1 MAREALCV
9 EFRGVA
15 VFAGIA
21 RNSWGEMTA
30 SGRGEHIREGDS
42 FLDIPRGS
50 DEEQV
55 FSHTELIDEPDYH
68 EAIAPVSHQRG
79 TSY

>member
-1 MAREALCV
+1 MYS
-9 EFRGVA
+9 
-15 VFAGIA
+15 GIA
-21 RNSWGEMTA
+21 RNSCGEITA
-30 SGRGEHIREGDS
+30 SCCGEHIRESDS

-68 EAIAPVSHQRG
+68 KAIAPVSHQR
-79 TSY
+79 